1 VATDVAPHRSG
12 VAQARRQRGRRVLTA
27 ALSVAGHLAIL
38 SGLASAFF
46 TPPKPF
52 EPEPMRVELV
62 NLRPAADR
70 PAPPAPAPPS
80 PAKPPPRAVARPTRV
95 LTAAIPLPAGD
106 TPSMESG
113 VSDGQLA
120 SAAVAGSGPP
130 GGACDMA
137 RRLQTALRKDHLVQA
152 ALAEA
157 SRGPGAAG
165 KAMLVWNGDWI
176 RSRGQDGNGLAAVRE
191 AMMWEIAFA
200 PEACRAE
207 AVHGLVLFS
216 LNDGAG
222 RLVVGAG
229 DWRWSDLLGPR
240 RGASGDS
247 LSRR

>member
-1 VATDVAPHRSG
+1 VAIDVAPHRSG
-12 VAQARRQRGRRVLTA
+12 VAQARRRRGRGLITA

-62 NLRPAADR
+62 QLRPAADR

-80 PAKPPPRAVARPTRV
+80 PARPPPRAVVRPSPV
-95 LTAAIPLPAGD
+95 HTAAIPLPTGD

-137 RRLQTALRKDHLVQA
+137 RRLQAALRKDRLVQA
-152 ALAEA
+152 ALVEA
-157 SRGPGAAG
+157 GRGPGGG

-240 RGASGDS
+240 RSASGDN